1 MKFRQTVQLGA
12 ALLLLVLL
20 YFGQQL
26 LSRQS
31 DAMVEAEKAV
41 FEFSPEDV
49 RKIEIHQLDQEPTVG
64 VRLDESRWEITEPNP
79 TIRPYHP
86 LWNSVAEALADLK
99 NQRTLPEGA
108 LDDAAYGLEVP
119 RLTVVA
125 EVAGTTHTLRFGYLE
140 PTQTLR
146 YARLDEGGVFLADK
160 DAVFALDRSLDLLRD
175 SFVVEN
181 REAPIVHLE
190 FARYLSPEEAER
202 MDDPTR
208 VGEESA
214 VVVLERA
221 DGESPWTQ
229 LEPVHVA
236 ANQAAVDALV
246 TEIQTARGRAHVD
259 APESFSDYGL
269 EPPRQRI
276 TVVDNVEGY
285 PQTFYFGEVNTEA
298 DKGGVYVRK
307 EGDAS
312 VFLMDGHIL
321 TLFPRTT
328 NSFRERRILT
338 RMKSPVHLERIAGDD
353 SYTLA
358 LGEDGAWTMTNP
370 ALDDTDPFFVNQ
382 FISALKTIEG
392 TRFYPGAPEEYGLD
406 TPEATFRI
414 QLEGVEEPVE
424 LRIGPAA
431 EVEGH
436 YYVLTDAGEVASV
449 PQEHLQFL
457 LTSAQAFRDRAL
469 LRFDALRAVK
479 MSFRFDG
486 VDYVLEKA
494 HNRWLVTSP
503 AGYFMPNQRD
513 AENLLTA
520 VSRLRASGAEEENP
534 EAAAEYGFEAPRFE
548 FSVTLSPLEADGTA
562 ETVGPLVV
570 GAVVPGIDQERFARS
585 AARDGVFLIKQAFV
599 EAVQSA
605 VAGIRRKPGAA
616 EEGN

>member
-26 LSRQS
+26 LNRQS
-31 DAMVEAEKAV
+31 EAMVEAEKAV
-41 FEFSPEDV
+41 FEFGPEDV
-49 RKIEIHQLDQEPTVG
+49 RSIEIHQLDQEPTIG
-64 VRLDESRWEITEPNP
+64 VRLDAERWEIVAPNP

-86 LWNSVAEALADLK
+86 LWNSVAEALANLK
-99 NQRTLPEGA
+99 NQRALPEGA

-119 RLTVVA
+119 RLTVTA
-125 EVAGTTHTLRFGYLE
+125 EVGGTTHTLRFGYLE

-146 YARLDEGGVFLADK
+146 YARLDEGGVFLVDK

-190 FARYLSPEEAER
+190 FARYLSPEEAAK
-202 MDDPTR
+202 MDNPPP

-259 APESFSDYGL
+259 APESLADYGL

-276 TVVDNVEGY
+276 TVVDNEEGY
-285 PQTFYFGEVNTEA
+285 PQTFYFGDVNTDE
-298 DKGGVYVRK
+298 DQGGVYVRK

-338 RMKSPVHLERIAGDD
+338 RMKSPVQLERIAGED
-353 SYTLA
+353 SYALS
-358 LGEDGAWTMTNP
+358 LGEDGAWVMTDP
-370 ALDDTDPFFVNQ
+370 PLDDTDPFFVSQ

-392 TRFYPGAPEEYGLD
+392 TRFYPGAPAEYGLD

-414 QLEGVEEPVE
+414 QLEGAQEPVE
-424 LRIGPAA
+424 IRIGPAA
-431 EVEGH
+431 DVEGH

-479 MSFRFDG
+479 MSFHFDG
-486 VDYVLEKA
+486 VDYVLEKE
-494 HNRWLVTSP
+494 HNRWLVTAP
-503 AGYFMPNQRD
+503 DGYFMPNQRD

-520 VSRLRASGAEEENP
+520 VSRLRASGAEDEDP
-534 EAAAEYGFEAPRFE
+534 EAAAEYGFDTPRFT
-548 FSVTLSPLEADGTA
+548 FSVTLSPLEVGDEP
-562 ETVGPLVV
+562 ETFGPLVV
-570 GAVVPGIDQERFARS
+570 GAVVPGVDQERFARS
-585 AARDGVFLIKQAFV
+585 ASRDGVFLIGQAFV
-599 EAVQSA
+599 ETVQGS
-605 VAGIRRKPGAA
+605 VAGIRRKPGTAG
-616 EEGN
+616 EGN

>member
-1 MKFRQTVQLGA
+1 MCA
-12 ALLLLVLL
+12 
-20 YFGQQL
+20 
-26 LSRQS
+26 
-31 DAMVEAEKAV
+31 
-41 FEFSPEDV
+41 
-49 RKIEIHQLDQEPTVG
+49 RK
-64 VRLDESRWEITEPNP
+64 
-79 TIRPYHP
+79 
-86 LWNSVAEALADLK
+86 
-99 NQRTLPEGA
+99 
-108 LDDAAYGLEVP
+108 
-119 RLTVVA
+119 
-125 EVAGTTHTLRFGYLE
+125 
-140 PTQTLR
+140 
-146 YARLDEGGVFLADK
+146 
-160 DAVFALDRSLDLLRD
+160 
-175 SFVVEN
+175 
-181 REAPIVHLE
+181 
-190 FARYLSPEEAER
+190 
-202 MDDPTR
+202 
-208 VGEESA
+208 
-214 VVVLERA
+214 
-221 DGESPWTQ
+221 
-229 LEPVHVA
+229 
-236 ANQAAVDALV
+236 
-246 TEIQTARGRAHVD
+246 
-259 APESFSDYGL
+259 
-269 EPPRQRI
+269 
-276 TVVDNVEGY
+276 
-285 PQTFYFGEVNTEA
+285 
-298 DKGGVYVRK
+298 
-307 EGDAS
+307 
-312 VFLMDGHIL
+312 
-321 TLFPRTT
+321 
-328 NSFRERRILT
+328 
-338 RMKSPVHLERIAGDD
+338 
-353 SYTLA
+353 
-358 LGEDGAWTMTNP
+358 
-370 ALDDTDPFFVNQ
+370 
-382 FISALKTIEG
+382 
-392 TRFYPGAPEEYGLD
+392 
-406 TPEATFRI
+406 ATFRI

-599 EAVQSA
+599 ETVQSA